1 MNIIAVAK
9 DKEVIKEVA
18 TAVKQRSKDD
28 TIKSFD
34 DPMRAIQ
41 FGAENKVD
49 VAVIGTKQKNMNCLA
64 FAEML
69 LQKYPDIALVFF
81 TKSNDEWNFI
91 SNSIKSKHLYD
102 PVTWNEFEK
111 ASMVECAAI

>member
-9 DKEVIKEVA
+9 DKDVIKEVA
-18 TAVKQRSKDD
+18 SAVKQRSKDD
-28 TIKSFD
+28 TVKSFD

-69 LQKYPDIALVFF
+69 LQKFPDIALVFF
-81 TKSNDEWNFI
+81 TKSKDELNFI
-91 SNSIKSKHLYD
+91 NTSIKNKHFHD
-102 PVTWNEFEK
+102 AVTWNDFERTSLAK
-111 ASMVECAAI
+111 YDAI